1 MHGIKYSLQK
11 MILSYILFSVE
22 RGDSMQLAII
32 IICVIIVLI
41 ILWLISGQRRLVAM
55 DENINNAMSQIGVQL
70 TARFDAL
77 TGLLELI
84 KGYDAHESETLLET
98 VRARRTVITANSTAA
113 DVAAQENVITDAL
126 GKINAVAEQYPALRS
141 AENYKQA
148 MGAVERYEG
157 TLRSARLV
165 YNDSVTKLNR
175 AIRMFPTSLIAGML
189 HFSAREYLKTEQEK
203 TARPEMK

>member
-1 MHGIKYSLQK
+1 M
-11 MILSYILFSVE
+11 E
-22 RGDSMQLAII
+22 LAVI

-41 ILWLISGQRRLVAM
+41 ILWLISSQRRLVAM

-84 KGYDAHESETLLET
+84 KVYDAHESETLLET

-126 GKINAVAEQYPALRS
+126 GRINAVAEQYPALRS

-157 TLRSARLV
+157 SLRSARLV
-165 YNDSVTKLNR
+165 YNDCVTKLNR
-175 AIRMFPTSLIAGML
+175 AVRMFPTSLIAGML
-189 HFSAREYLKTEQEK
+189 HFSAREYLKTEEDK

>member
-1 MHGIKYSLQK
+1 MTLI
-11 MILSYILFSVE
+11 IV
-22 RGDSMQLAII
+22 AII
-32 IICVIIVLI
+32 VVVLI
-41 ILWLISGQRRLVAM
+41 SWIISVQRRLVAM

-157 TLRSARLV
+157 SLRSARLV
-165 YNDSVTKLNR
+165 YNDCVTKLNR
-175 AIRMFPTSLIAGML
+175 AVRMFPTSLIAGML
-189 HFSAREYLKTEQEK
+189 HFSAREYLKTEEDK